1 MAIGDMGGG
10 GTGAGTGAEGGGA
23 RSEGVEIVA
32 FSTFLTIGI
41 AARQKEMATFATI
54 II

>member
-1 MAIGDMGGG
+1 MAIGGMGGV
-10 GTGAGTGAEGGGA
+10 GTGVGTGAEGGGA
-23 RSEGVEIVA
+23 RSEGGEIVA